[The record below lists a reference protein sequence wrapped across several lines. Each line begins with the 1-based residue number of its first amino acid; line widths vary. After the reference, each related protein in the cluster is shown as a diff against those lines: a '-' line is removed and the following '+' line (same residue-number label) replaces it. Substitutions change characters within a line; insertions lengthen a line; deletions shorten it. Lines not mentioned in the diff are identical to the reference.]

1 MNTLHPTNHQLEHQT
16 GLLLQENHGQ
26 GTILSAEDSKQIES
40 HLVPSPSMMIHPSH
54 LPALV
59 SLRDAN
65 PSLALKLKSRSSSL
79 TAASIPMVIKE
90 ESSLYW
96 NGADMGEIITLNNE
110 GKVTCLN
117 LGGKMMRLKTLGS
130 FLLHCGNTCRVM
142 NLGGTDIFLSEWKR
156 AVQEA
161 TAKEVNLVLEKLH
174 MGGNGIGGS
183 GQDVLNLMETIPFFK
198 EMCVL
203 DLRYNDLTPDHISKV
218 ADFVICNPKC
228 SIQVLY
234 LEGNNIQCRGCQA
247 IGDLLR
253 HSTSLIELYLGANR
267 IGVEGARALAL
278 GLNKNAILRKLYLEG
293 NMIGAEGADRRFGNH
308 QKIVKCCITF
318 TLKAMIS
325 TK

>member
-1 MNTLHPTNHQLEHQT
+1 
-16 GLLLQENHGQ
+16 
-26 GTILSAEDSKQIES
+26 
-40 HLVPSPSMMIHPSH
+40 
-54 LPALV
+54 
-59 SLRDAN
+59 
-65 PSLALKLKSRSSSL
+65 
-79 TAASIPMVIKE
+79 
-90 ESSLYW
+90 
-96 NGADMGEIITLNNE
+96 
-110 GKVTCLN
+110 
-117 LGGKMMRLKTLGS
+117 
-130 FLLHCGNTCRVM
+130 
-142 NLGGTDIFLSEWKR
+142 
-156 AVQEA
+156 
-161 TAKEVNLVLEKLH
+161 

-293 NMIGAEGADRRFGNH
+293 NMIGAEGADSFRTVLEEQSSKNCKVLQHLYVDNNGIGKVNSERLALALNSGT
-308 QKIVKCCITF
+308 V
-318 TLKAMIS
+318 IS
-325 TK
+325 GSFFE